1 MFYVSKEPA
10 VIATKQGWLRA
21 EGEAPLSIIEA
32 FYPGLS
38 GGQALA
44 EGIFGDMN
52 QWGRLPCEPPA
63 RFRCLFS
70 FSLIH

>member
-1 MFYVSKEPA
+1 M
-10 VIATKQGWLRA
+10 IATKQIGRA

-32 FYPGLS
+32 FYPGLR

-52 QWGRLPCEPPA
+52 QWGRLPCEPPLA
-63 RFRCLFS
+63 YFRCHF
-70 FSLIH
+70 FF